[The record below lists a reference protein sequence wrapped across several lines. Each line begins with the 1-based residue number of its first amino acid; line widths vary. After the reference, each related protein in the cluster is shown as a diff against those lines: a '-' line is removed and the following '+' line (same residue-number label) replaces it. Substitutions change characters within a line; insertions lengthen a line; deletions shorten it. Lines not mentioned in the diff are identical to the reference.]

1 MTVFHPGKF
10 GCFFVILV
18 KNGENLKAST
28 PFVFTTGTIGYPLLF
43 VLLIWIVFWAEVR
56 FGINLNRFGVRP
68 GSVEGLWGIFFS
80 PFIHSDIKHLF
91 NNTIPLFVLSLSLFY
106 FYRPISWKVLLIG
119 FFSTGILTWLIG
131 RQAYH
136 IGASGIIYL
145 LASFLFFKGIFS
157 KYFRLVALSLMVVF
171 LYGGLVWYV
180 TPIDPEISW
189 EGHLSGLIS
198 GISLALIF
206 RKKIAMVPKYEW
218 EKAEYDE
225 SEDSFMRHFDENG
238 NFIESPQPPEGEEI
252 SETETQYEKT
262 DAENSE
268 SDSQNKIT
276 YRYIYKK
283 SPKKD

>member
-1 MTVFHPGKF
+1 M
-10 GCFFVILV
+10 
-18 KNGENLKAST
+18 KASS

-43 VLLIWIVFWAEVR
+43 VLVIWIVFWAEVR
-56 FGINLNRFGVRP
+56 FGLHLNQYGIRP
-68 GSVEGLWGIFFS
+68 GEVSGLKGILFS

-131 RQAYH
+131 RPAYH

-157 KYFRLVALSLMVVF
+157 KYYRLVALSLMVVF

-198 GISLALIF
+198 GFALALVF
-206 RKKIAMVPKYEW
+206 RKKIATTPKYEW
-218 EKAEYDE
+218 EKPEYNAED
-225 SEDSFMRHFDENG
+225 DTFMRHFDENG
-238 NFIESPQPPEGEEI
+238 NFIEKLPEEGEEN
-252 SETETQYEKT
+252 Q
-262 DAENSE
+262 NSIE
-268 SDSQNKIT
+268 
-276 YRYIYKK
+276 YHYKEE
-283 SPKKD
+283 SPKND